1 VADGTGKPLRKANVR
16 IIGDL
21 LVEAKGLVLAPG
33 FIDIH
38 NHSTEGLQN
47 RPLAESQ
54 IAQGITTIV
63 LGADGESP
71 WPVAP
76 WLEERWKNLA
86 ALNIALLVGHATV
99 RALRMTLGA
108 PFCWPNTA
116 QAYVVRT
123 AVGMQSVRVNRI
135 IRPTS

>member
-1 VADGTGKPLRKANVR
+1 MGQASLSEKKCC

-21 LVEAKGLVLAPG
+21 LVEANGLVLAPG

-54 IAQGITTIV
+54 IQGITTIV

-76 WLEERWKNLA
+76 WLEER
-86 ALNIALLVGHATV
+86 
-99 RALRMTLGA
+99 
-108 PFCWPNTA
+108 
-116 QAYVVRT
+116 
-123 AVGMQSVRVNRI
+123 
-135 IRPTS
+135 